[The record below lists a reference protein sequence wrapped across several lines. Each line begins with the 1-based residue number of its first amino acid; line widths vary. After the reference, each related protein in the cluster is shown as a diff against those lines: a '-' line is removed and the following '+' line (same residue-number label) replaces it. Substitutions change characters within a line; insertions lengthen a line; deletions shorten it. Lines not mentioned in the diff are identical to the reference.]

1 MKEADFRF
9 SDTQISGSH
18 GWRKW
23 LLVGVSIITSSSL
36 VFGQDQESLAEQGF
50 ASHPFSEGRNARE
63 ATRTLYPARA
73 QQLNLGSFSTQEQER
88 VRELLRATTINYTSF
103 ARDVRLRRSNWALVK
118 QEDGLD
124 VWQAQIRSPSAVRL
138 WLGFSGFPLDPGM
151 SVNVYALAGDS
162 NQEVV
167 EYTGRGLSRD
177 DDGFVAFPTSGDTVV
192 IEFWVPDS
200 YHLEPEN
207 FPFSVEK
214 VSHTFKDNNGVL
226 YGEEIRNLVPRRQ
239 AGSCERASTS
249 WFSFNNVY
257 VGSDSPA
264 YVRDVSK
271 GVVEMCRHTGWG
283 IFTCGTG
290 SFIKNKSG
298 DGAYILTVFHLFDE
312 VDVDAVDK
320 PFLFFYVSIPGNS
333 IAHGVRYVAGNEA
346 EDWAIVR
353 LEGTFTGHGDYKLLE
368 WTTRT
373 PDSFY
378 GYSVHHTGSRPQ
390 QWNEYERA
398 WSQVGLS
405 SPFCEGAV
413 CGNMALIYKDISP
426 THGASG
432 SPAFYRETG
441 LIVGVHYQHLV
452 GAIGWNSN
460 FSCSNYAYGMGAI
473 YTDKRAFNILNYGD
487 TYYNNSQFPYMDP
500 ELACTTGSQAMA
512 GSGTESDPY
521 QVENLCHLRDMETS
535 PQSHYIQIKDIDA
548 STMTHGWKNG
558 FTPIKDF
565 SGTYDGNGYQISNL
579 KVNAADEV
587 LENIGLFGKL
597 QGGLLKRVKLV
608 DFLTEGG
615 VNVGSLVGLNNRGTI
630 EDSEVDGKVDGGRTI
645 GGLVGLN
652 QSGVIRNSTSTVRV
666 GKNSRDRWVAGGLVG
681 QNDGG
686 TIAGSHASGA
696 VTGGNQVGGLVGKN
710 MGSVTSSHANG
721 DVTGTGSIWGYAYV
735 GGLVGW
741 HLGGTISGS
750 HTENKVVG
758 AAPGIGGLVGVSESN
773 AKIVNSYTE
782 LGSNA
787 IGKNKVGGLVGEN
800 KGSISDSYTKGTVS
814 GDSQIGGLVGE
825 NKGSIS
831 DSYAQGS
838 VSGDSQIG
846 GLVGVGEG
854 NARIVTSRAFGKVRG
869 KNQVGGLV
877 GENKGSIS
885 DSYAQGTVSGINQ
898 AGGLVGRH
906 LGGTISDSYTQ
917 GAVTGDSQTGGL
929 VGVNESNARIVN
941 SHTRQEVHVR
951 GKDQVGGLV
960 GENKG
965 SISDSY
971 TQGTVTGDSQT
982 GGLVGV
988 NESNA
993 RIVNSHTRQEVRVSG
1008 KDQVGGLVGENKG
1021 SISNSYARG
1030 PVTGDSQT
1038 GGLVGL
1044 HLGGTI
1050 SDSYALNQVVGT
1062 APGVGGLVGVSE
1074 SNAKIVS
1081 SHVSRGSRVSGKNQV
1096 GGLVGD
1102 NKGSIGNCYAQGTV
1116 TGGSQTGGLVG
1127 ENSGTVRSAYS
1138 TGAVEGTDLPGRL
1151 VGVNS
1156 GTIARSYASKLG
1168 DVDSLV
1174 GGNDGT
1180 VQGSA
1185 LRTVEQMKCPMDPVN
1200 LCRAARVYLGWDPRI
1215 WHFGHSRMLPVL
1227 RVLTNVPAAPLAVR
1241 ANWNSRGG
1249 LTLQW
1254 EHRGAAVS
1262 SFEVEVGGI
1271 IRDTEG
1277 TRFALDDTLMAKLRE
1292 RYANG
1297 SEIHYSIR
1305 GVKGGIAGDATSG
1318 SFHLM
1323 KIPGAVVTQ
1332 VASGLSTIRVTIVGA
1347 TDDGYGRTPG
1357 SNAYGK
1363 PAGGV
1368 ALDLVYHVQLFS
1380 KGLLKEDRHKTQQEW
1395 SSSAVVEFSG
1405 LEGGSRYEVRVFARN
1420 KVGASPTEAA
1430 PVFTYVGA
1438 CPWEAVITAAGSG
1451 SEDDPWQ
1458 VGTLCQLQEIRYDTA
1473 AHYRLANDID
1483 AKQSHEWRDGKGFAP
1498 IEPFSGSLDGSG
1510 HSILSLLINPG
1521 QTDYVGLFGRL
1532 NGGALQSLVLVNVTV
1547 QGRDAT
1553 GALAGSVAANGSIK
1567 GSTVTGLID
1576 GRDRVGGVA
1585 GENHGLIKLS
1595 TVSGLIGGRANV
1607 GGVAGENHGL
1617 IELST
1622 VSGLI
1627 DGRANVGGVAGENHG
1642 LIKLSH
1648 SESTVVGTIDSQGH
1662 GNTIGGLVGRNFLG
1676 ARIRSSHARGSVSGA
1691 DNVGGLVGDSDA
1703 SIYHSHAQSTV
1714 SGHQYVGGL
1723 VGNNYGF
1730 ISGSYSA
1737 GAVSGT
1743 ENVGGLVGQHNSNS
1757 IVDSHSDSTVIGAG
1771 NRVGGLAGMSSG
1783 SILRSHATGAVSG
1796 NERVGG
1802 LVGHN
1807 ESWLRESYATGSVS
1821 GKAQIGGL
1829 AGNSESST
1837 SYNVRIE
1844 DSYATGLVS
1853 GNNQE
1858 GTLVGH
1864 SEGTDMVANY
1874 ALEPGADSSTLEL
1887 VGSRG
1892 DDTTEN
1898 NFSRTLA
1905 QLQCPLLPGDTCQGA
1920 VSYSGWDTQVW
1931 YFGDGQTLPVHRALR
1946 PLPPSSPSRL
1956 QVKWNLEGELELN
1969 WTAAR
1974 TGSLNAGYWVEVA
1987 GHSMETGSASFTLGR
2002 HLLQSLRS
2010 EYRGSTLQVS
2020 VRGYNRHGMSEA
2032 TTVAI
2037 ELLRT
2042 PGKLAVVRASAQAF
2056 SLRVSLMAPADDGY
2070 GQSPEDP
2077 AYGYAGVG
2085 VPAGLG
2091 YRVRLYTGEELMQ
2104 EQELAHTDGETSVAV
2119 EFSGLASDSRYEV
2132 VATPYNR
2139 AGEGPSFFL
2148 SAFTRPWQCDGEAVA
2163 LAGGSGSEGDPWQIA
2178 TLCQL
2183 QDIRSAPAAHYR
2195 LAGDIEA
2202 GPSRNWRAGEGFA
2215 PIADFSGSLDGAG
2228 YQIFHLWVR
2237 SDALE
2242 DVGMFAQLRG
2252 GLLQQVVLV
2261 NAQLWGSVNV
2271 GALAGRNE
2279 GGRIMNSGVTASL
2292 FGGQVAGG
2300 LVGIN
2305 AGTISGSAAQL
2316 TTEPGAQV
2324 AGGLVGKNLVT
2335 GSIDTSYAGGSVS
2348 GAVRAGGLVADNR
2361 GSVTDSY
2368 TTAFVTGK
2376 GLVAGLVANNQGTVS
2391 RSYAAGSV
2399 SGAGRSGSF
2408 AGSSPGGI
2416 TDSYAAALPRANGG
2430 NGGSVPFVADGTGQG
2445 SDFLR
2450 TLQQLRC
2457 PTTPGL
2463 ACAGRSTYSGWS
2475 AEIWSF
2481 GDYRTLPVL
2490 RGFETPGKPLRLLA
2504 QWKSPSSL
2512 LLRWEPPL
2520 HTRELIAYRIEAPSI
2535 AAEETASLYYV
2546 GGSDW
2551 LQKLRA
2557 RHEGGN
2563 TLFLTVRGY
2572 NLYGVGEAARVSV
2585 RLLDVPGSLTGVRVV
2600 PGVSTL
2606 RLSFTAPANDGYGR
2620 RPVDADYAASAEAMA
2635 LHLAY
2640 RIRLYAT
2647 GELVEERDI
2656 PLGNPLSP
2664 VTMEFTELKSV
2675 FAYRLE
2681 AFAHNTVGTGSPSTI
2696 RVVTSFPGCARKGL
2710 KSASGDGS
2718 GDNPWQIATLCQ
2730 LQDVRS
2736 DLYAH
2741 YVQVAD
2747 IDASPSRGW
2756 SGGAGFHPIEPFSG
2770 TFDGAGREIS
2780 DLYINRPET
2789 NTIGLFSR
2797 LAEDGIAKGVVLVD
2811 AWVRGKNS
2819 VGALV
2824 GFNDGTVMNSVVRSA
2839 QVSGNRAGVNIGG
2852 LAGGNGGL
2860 LVDSGASAEVDGGR
2874 YVGGLVGYVKAKGRV
2889 VGSTVRASQVRAI
2902 ESAGGLAGLALGAA
2916 ILYSSADA
2924 AVRVLGEGR
2933 GNAGGL
2939 VGYSL
2944 GSTIL
2949 HCYATGSAIAVDGSR
2964 VGGLVGYSGSTIAYS
2979 YADVSVSGADRV
2991 GGLAGINAGSV
3002 HASYALGEV
3011 RGRSITGGLVGSNI
3025 RRIQD
3030 SYAVNRVVGES
3041 GSTGS
3046 LAGYSAPDAMIDR
3059 SYAPVSAQASLVGNG
3074 LTGSS
3079 SPRTLTQLRCPTA
3092 VGQRC
3097 ADATTYAGWEPGAW
3111 HFGNTRTLPLLRAL
3125 ADIPATPVDLAVSW
3139 ESPDHLR
3146 FTWAAGSSAVD
3157 SYELELA
3164 GTIREVTAPTF
3175 DFDGDFLAGF
3185 RKNKQEA
3192 CPHPYRLRAV
3202 HGDVAGYTAAGH
3214 FYLPGL
3220 PGATT
3225 ITELVPGQT
3234 TARLVLTTMG
3244 YGDCASLADNAL
3256 ATSPDRAML
3265 SGFGYVVIVSAAG
3278 RSTETFFSAGAFDA
3292 EIEITDLLPKRS
3304 YSLQVYARNR
3314 AGAGVPAQASENRD
3328 AFSTIAVPG
3337 RPSGLRA
3344 RWESTNRVNLSWEAA
3359 SSNGATIDSY
3369 QLFVDGKSYPVAGT
3383 ATSYVL
3389 SGHAL
3394 VQLRKKHAGGEQI
3407 RYLLRAINRAGTGA
3421 TSTAT
3426 FTLLNV
3432 LEGTLAMQLMH
3443 KANGRVQ
3450 VHLQYSGNDGYGRTA
3465 DHADFGA
3472 PVDGILLGLGY
3483 RVQLL
3488 SYGELIEE
3496 QSVAMPTP
3504 GGAVRTEFTGL
3515 QGGVAYEVRVFPR
3528 DGVAEL
3534 PGVSQFINW
3543 DPEIPTTPRPGPH
3556 HVKKLRLRAFLGG
3569 MVR

>member
-1 MKEADFRF
+1 MKKAGFRLP
-9 SDTQISGSH
+9 DTQISGGH
-18 GWRKW
+18 GWLKW

-36 VFGQDQESLAEQGF
+36 VFGQDQESLADQGY
-50 ASHPFSEGRNARE
+50 ASYPFSEVRNARE
-63 ATRTLYPARA
+63 ATRTLYPDRA
-73 QQLNLGSFSTQEQER
+73 QQLDLGSFSTREQEQI
-88 VRELLRATTINYTSF
+88 RELLRATTVNYTSI

-124 VWQAQIRSPSAVRL
+124 VWQAQIRSPSALRL
-138 WLGFSGFPLDPGM
+138 WLHFSGFPLDPGM

-177 DDGFVAFPTSGDTVV
+177 DDGFVAFPVSGDTVV

-200 YHLEPEN
+200 YHLEPGD

-226 YGEEIRNLVPRRQ
+226 YGEGIRNLAPRRQ
-239 AGSCERASTS
+239 AGSCERADLLTDV
-249 WFSFNNVY
+249 FSNNNVY
-257 VGSDSPA
+257 VNSDSPA
-264 YVRDVSK
+264 YVRDASK
-271 GVVEMCRHTGWG
+271 GVVSVCLYRYLGAFG
-283 IFTCGTG
+283 ICGTG
-290 SFIKNKSG
+290 TFIKNKSG
-298 DGAYILTVFHLFDE
+298 DDAPYILTVFHIFGDLGANLGFE
-312 VDVDAVDK
+312 HDAEHK
-320 PFLFFYVSIPGNS
+320 PFLRVFVRIPGNS
-333 IAHGVRYVAGNEA
+333 VAFGATYVAGGAIQPGDEGG
-346 EDWAIVR
+346 DWAIMR
-353 LEGTFTGHGDYKLLE
+353 LDGTFLGHGNYKLLGWE
-368 WTTRT
+368 TRT
-373 PDSFY
+373 NDTFS
-378 GYSVHHTGSRPQ
+378 GYSVHHSGNKPQ
-390 QWNEYERA
+390 QWGEY
-398 WSQVGLS
+398 VS
-405 SPFCEGAV
+405 SDPFEWMYTLYGGKTARPPFCEGV
-413 CGNMALIYKDISP
+413 ICGYMSLTYTGISL
-426 THGASG
+426 THGSSG
-432 SPAFYRETG
+432 AAAFYKKTG
-441 LIVGVHYQHLV
+441 LIAGVQTSV
-452 GAIGWNSN
+452 PAAEGSE
-460 FSCSNYAYGMGAI
+460 CTVYAYGMGAI
-473 YTDKRAFNILNYGD
+473 YENERAFNTLNYGD

-500 ELACTTGSQAMA
+500 ELACSASLQTMA
-512 GSGTESDPY
+512 GSGTENDPY
-521 QVENLCHLRDMETS
+521 QVENLCHLRGVEAS
-535 PQSHYIQIKDIDA
+535 SRSHYVQIKDIDA
-548 STMTHGWKNG
+548 TTMTHGWKNG

-579 KVNAADEV
+579 KVNTADEAF
-587 LENIGLFGKL
+587 ENIGLFGTL

-608 DFLTEGG
+608 NFLTKGG
-615 VNVGSLVGLNNRGTI
+615 ANVGSLVGLNDQGTI
-630 EDSEVDGKVDGGRTI
+630 EDSEVDGKVDGGKTI

-652 QSGVIRNSTSTVRV
+652 RGGVIRNSIATVRV
-666 GKNSRDRWVAGGLVG
+666 GENSRNTWVSGGLVG

-686 TIAGSHASGA
+686 TIVGSHASGG

-710 MGSVTSSHANG
+710 MGSVTSSHATGN
-721 DVTGTGSIWGYAYV
+721 VTGTHTVGRGYV

-750 HTENKVVG
+750 HTNNKVVG
-758 AAPGIGGLVGVSESN
+758 AAPGVGGLVGVNEASIVGSYSEGL
-773 AKIVNSYTE
+773 VR
-782 LGSNA
+782 
-787 IGKNKVGGLVGEN
+787 GKNKVGGLVGEN
-800 KGSISDSYTKGTVS
+800 WGSISNSVGSALSTVFGDSQVGGLVGVNQKNARIMDSFAYRKVRGKNQVGGLVGSNAGSISDSFILGTVT
-814 GDSQIGGLVGE
+814 GDS
-825 NKGSIS
+825 
-831 DSYAQGS
+831 
-838 VSGDSQIG
+838 
-846 GLVGVGEG
+846 
-854 NARIVTSRAFGKVRG
+854 
-869 KNQVGGLV
+869 QVGGLV

-885 DSYAQGTVSGINQ
+885 GSYAQGTVTGDSQ
-898 AGGLVGRH
+898 VGGLVGVSEGYYASIVNSHTNVHARVRGKDKV
-906 LGGTISDSYTQ
+906 GGLVGKNKGSISNSYAQCT
-917 GAVTGDSQTGGL
+917 VTGGSQTGGL
-929 VGVNESNARIVN
+929 VGVNESRISIVN
-941 SHTRQEVHVR
+941 S
-951 GKDQVGGLV
+951 
-960 GENKG
+960 
-965 SISDSY
+965 Y
-971 TQGTVTGDSQT
+971 AQGTVTGGSQT
-982 GGLVGV
+982 GGLAGV
-988 NESNA
+988 NKGTISNSYA
-993 RIVNSHTRQEVRVSG
+993 QGTVTGGSQT
-1008 KDQVGGLVGENKG
+1008 GGLAGVNKG
-1021 SISNSYARG
+1021 TISNSYARG
-1030 PVTGDSQT
+1030 V
-1038 GGLVGL
+1038 
-1044 HLGGTI
+1044 
-1050 SDSYALNQVVGT
+1050 
-1062 APGVGGLVGVSE
+1062 
-1074 SNAKIVS
+1074 
-1081 SHVSRGSRVSGKNQV
+1081 
-1096 GGLVGD
+1096 
-1102 NKGSIGNCYAQGTV
+1102 V

-1138 TGAVEGTDLPGRL
+1138 TSAVGGTDLPGRL
-1151 VGVNS
+1151 VGVNG
-1156 GTIARSYASKLG
+1156 GTIDRSYASKLG
-1168 DVDSLV
+1168 DGDSLV

-1185 LRTVEQMKCPMDPVN
+1185 LRTLEQMKCSILPVN
-1200 LCRAARVYLGWDPRI
+1200 LCRAAGVYLDWDTRI
-1215 WHFGHSRMLPVL
+1215 WHFGHSRVLPVL
-1227 RVLTNVPAAPLAVR
+1227 RALTGVPSAPLAVQ
-1241 ANWNSRGG
+1241 ASRDSTGR

-1254 EHRGAAVS
+1254 GWHQGVAVS

-1271 IRDTEG
+1271 IRDTKEP
-1277 TRFALDDTLMAKLRE
+1277 RFALDDTLMAELRE
-1292 RYANG
+1292 RHASG

-1305 GVKGGIAGDATSG
+1305 GVKGGVAGDAASG
-1318 SFHLM
+1318 SFYLM
-1323 KIPGAVVTQ
+1323 KVPGEVGTQ
-1332 VASGLSTIRVTIVGA
+1332 TASGLSTVRVTITEA
-1347 TDDGYGRTPG
+1347 DDDGYGRAPG
-1357 SNAYGK
+1357 SSAYGK
-1363 PAGGV
+1363 PAGRI
-1368 ALDLVYHVQLFS
+1368 ALDLAYHVQLFS
-1380 KGLLKEDRHKTQQEW
+1380 KSLLKEERRMTQQEW
-1395 SSSAVVEFSG
+1395 SSTTVVEFSG

-1420 KVGASPTEAA
+1420 KAGAGPTTVIA
-1430 PVFTYVGA
+1430 PIFTYVGV
-1438 CPWEAVITAAGSG
+1438 CPQAAVITAAGSG

-1458 VGTLCQLQEIRYDTA
+1458 VGSLCQLHEIRYDTA
-1473 AHYRLANDID
+1473 ADYRLANDID
-1483 AKQSHEWRDGKGFAP
+1483 AKQSHEWRDGKGFSP
-1498 IEPFSGSLDGSG
+1498 IESFSGSLDGSG

-1521 QTDYVGLFGRL
+1521 QADHVGLFGRL
-1532 NGGALQSLVLVNVTV
+1532 SGGALQRLALVNVTV
-1547 QGRDAT
+1547 QGRDEV
-1553 GALAGSVAANGSIK
+1553 GALAGRVAANGSIK
-1567 GSTVTGLID
+1567 GSTVTGLI
-1576 GRDRVGGVA
+1576 
-1585 GENHGLIKLS
+1585 
-1595 TVSGLIGGRANV
+1595 GGRRRV

-1617 IELST
+1617 IELS
-1622 VSGLI
+1622 
-1627 DGRANVGGVAGENHG
+1627 
-1642 LIKLSH
+1642 H
-1648 SESTVVGTIDSQGH
+1648 SESTVVGTTAVRWH
-1662 GNTIGGLVGRNFLG
+1662 GNTIGGLVGWNARG
-1676 ARIRSSHARGSVSGA
+1676 ARIRSSHAKGSVSGT
-1691 DNVGGLVGDSDA
+1691 DLVGGLVGLNEA

-1714 SGHQYVGGL
+1714 SGRYSVGGL
-1723 VGNNYGF
+1723 ASSSYGP

-1743 ENVGGLVGQHNSNS
+1743 GIVGGLVGVHHNANS
-1757 IVDSHSDSTVIGAG
+1757 IVDSHSDSSVIGEG
-1771 NRVGGLAGMSSG
+1771 SYVGGLAGISSG
-1783 SILRSHATGAVSG
+1783 PILRSHATGAVSG
-1796 NERVGG
+1796 NGWVGG
-1802 LVGHN
+1802 LVG
-1807 ESWLRESYATGSVS
+1807 ESRSGSIEDSYATGSVS
-1821 GKAQIGGL
+1821 GNEQVGGL
-1829 AGNSESST
+1829 VGDSERYYGRNS
-1837 SYNVRIE
+1837 RID
-1844 DSYATGLVS
+1844 DSYAAGLVS
-1853 GNNQE
+1853 GNNQA

-1864 SEGTDMVANY
+1864 SNGTDMAANY
-1874 ALEPGADSSTLEL
+1874 ALEQGVGSSALEL
-1887 VGSRG
+1887 VGSG
-1892 DDTTEN
+1892 EEDATEN

-1920 VSYSGWDTQVW
+1920 VSYSGWSTQVW

-1946 PLPPSSPSRL
+1946 AVPPAPPSRL
-1956 QVKWNLEGELELN
+1956 QVKWNLEGDLELS
-1969 WTAAR
+1969 WTAAK

-1987 GHSMETGSASFTLGR
+1987 GYSLETGSESFTFSRRLV
-2002 HLLQSLRS
+2002 QSLRS
-2010 EYRGSTLQVS
+2010 EYRGSTLQAS

-2037 ELLRT
+2037 RLLRA
-2042 PGKLAVVRASAQAF
+2042 PGKLTVVRASAQAF
-2056 SLRVSLMAPADDGY
+2056 SLQVLLMAPADDGY
-2070 GQSPEDP
+2070 GQSPGDP
-2077 AYGYAGVG
+2077 AYGYTGVG
-2085 VPAGLG
+2085 ISAGLG
-2091 YRVRLYTGEELMQ
+2091 YRVQLYAGGELVQERELVH
-2104 EQELAHTDGETSVAV
+2104 AAGETSAAV

-2132 VATPYNR
+2132 EATPYNR
-2139 AGEGPSFFL
+2139 TGEGSSFFL

-2163 LAGGSGSEGDPWQIA
+2163 SAGGLGSSGSEDDPWQIA

-2202 GPSRNWRAGEGFA
+2202 GPSRDWRAGEGFA
-2215 PIADFSGSLDGAG
+2215 SIADFSGSLDGAG
-2228 YQIFHLWVR
+2228 FRIFHLKVR
-2237 SDALE
+2237 SEALE
-2242 DVGMFAQLRG
+2242 DVGMFAQLQG

-2271 GALAGRNE
+2271 GALVGRNE
-2279 GGRIMNSGVTASL
+2279 GGRIVNSGATGSL

-2316 TTEPGAQV
+2316 TTESGGQV
-2324 AGGLVGKNLVT
+2324 AGGLVGRNLAG

-2348 GAVRAGGLVADNR
+2348 GAVQSGGLVADNQ

-2368 TTAFVTGK
+2368 TTAFVTGE

-2399 SGAGRSGSF
+2399 SGAGQPGSF

-2416 TDSYAAALPRANGG
+2416 VNSYAAELPRG
-2430 NGGSVPFVADGTGQG
+2430 NGGGMPFVADDVGQG
-2445 SDFLR
+2445 SVSLR
-2450 TLQQLRC
+2450 TLQQLSC
-2457 PTTPGL
+2457 PTAPGL
-2463 ACAGRSTYSGWS
+2463 ACAGRSTYFGWS

-2490 RGFETPGKPLRLLA
+2490 RGFETSGKPLRLQA

-2520 HTRELIAYRIEAPSI
+2520 HARELIAYRIEALSI

-2551 LQKLRA
+2551 LQKLRS

-2572 NLYGVGEAARVSV
+2572 NLYGIGEAARVSV

-2640 RIRLYAT
+2640 RIRLYAS

-2656 PLGNPLSP
+2656 PPGNPLNP
-2664 VTMEFTELKSV
+2664 VTMEFAELKSA
-2675 FAYRLE
+2675 FEYRLE
-2681 AFAHNTVGTGSPSTI
+2681 AFAHNSVGTGSPSTF
-2696 RVVTSFPGCARKGL
+2696 RTVTRFPECAGKGL

-2718 GDNPWQIATLCQ
+2718 STNPWQIATLCQ

-2770 TFDGAGREIS
+2770 TFDGAGRQIS
-2780 DLYINRPET
+2780 ALYINRPET

-2797 LAEDGIAKGVVLVD
+2797 LAEGGVVKGMVLVD
-2811 AWVRGKNS
+2811 AWVKGKNS

-2824 GFNDGTVMNSVVRSA
+2824 GFNDGTVMNSVVKSA
-2839 QVSGNRAGVNIGG
+2839 QVSGNRAGANAGG

-2860 LVDSGASAEVDGGR
+2860 LIDSGASAEVDGGR

-2924 AVRVLGEGR
+2924 AVRVSGEGR
-2933 GNAGGL
+2933 DNAGGL

-2964 VGGLVGYSGSTIAYS
+2964 AGGLVGYSGSTIAYS
-2979 YADVSVSGADRV
+2979 YADVSVSGDSRV
-2991 GGLAGINAGSV
+2991 GGLAGINSGSV

-3011 RGRSITGGLVGSNI
+3011 RGRSISGGLVGSNI

-3046 LAGYSAPDAMIDR
+3046 LAGYSAPDAVIDR

-3074 LTGSS
+3074 STDGS

-3092 VGQRC
+3092 AGQRC
-3097 ADATTYAGWEPGAW
+3097 AGATTYAGWEPGAW

-3125 ADIPATPVDLAVSW
+3125 ADIPAAPVDLAVSW

-3185 RKNKQEA
+3185 RKNSQGA

-3202 HGDVAGYTAAGH
+3202 HGGVAGYQAAAY

-3234 TARLVLTTMG
+3234 TARLVLAIMG
-3244 YGDCASLADNAL
+3244 HDDCAHLAGDAL
-3256 ATSPDRAML
+3256 ATSFDRVAG
-3265 SGFGYVVIVSAAG
+3265 SGFGYVVVVSAAG
-3278 RSTETFFSAGAFDA
+3278 RSTETFSPTGAFDT

-3314 AGAGVPAQASENRD
+3314 AGVGEPAQASENRS

-3337 RPSGLRA
+3337 RPSGLQA
-3344 RWESTNRVNLSWEAA
+3344 RWESADRVNLSWGAA

-3369 QLFVDGKSYPVAGT
+3369 QLFVDGKSHPGTGT

-3394 VQLRKKHAGGEQI
+3394 AQLRKKHTGGEQI
-3407 RYLLRAINRAGTGA
+3407 RYSLRAVNRAGEGVM
-3421 TSTAT
+3421 STAT
-3426 FTLLNV
+3426 FTLFDV

-3450 VHLQYSGNDGYGRTA
+3450 VHLQYSGNDGYGRTV

-3515 QGGVAYEVRVFPR
+3515 QGGVAYEVRAFPR
-3528 DGVAEL
+3528 DSVAEL

>member
-1 MKEADFRF
+1 MKKADFRF
-9 SDTQISGSH
+9 PDAQVSGSH
-18 GWRKW
+18 GWLKW
-23 LLVGVSIITSSSL
+23 LLVGVSIIMPSSL
-36 VFGQDQESLAEQGF
+36 VFGQVQESLAEQGF
-50 ASHPFSEGRNARE
+50 TSYPFSEGRNARE

-73 QQLNLGSFSTQEQER
+73 QQLDLGSFSTQEQEQI
-88 VRELLRATTINYTSF
+88 RELLRKTTINYTSF
-103 ARDVRLRRSNWALVK
+103 ARNVHLRRSNWALVK

-124 VWQAQIRSPSAVRL
+124 VWQAQIRSPSALQL
-138 WLGFSGFPLDPGM
+138 WLHFSGFPLDPGM
-151 SVNVYALAGDS
+151 SVNVYALTGDS

-177 DDGFVAFPTSGDTVV
+177 DDGFVAFPVSGDTVV

-226 YGEEIRNLVPRRQ
+226 HGEGVRNLAPRRQ
-239 AGSCERASTS
+239 AGNCKRAGTRTYPGE
-249 WFSFNNVY
+249 NNY
-257 VGSDSPA
+257 VDSESPA
-264 YVRDVSK
+264 YVHDVTN
-271 GVVEMCRHTGWG
+271 GVVSFCRNGL
-283 IFTCGTG
+283 CGTG
-290 SFIKNKSG
+290 TFIKSKSG
-298 DGAYILTVFHLFDE
+298 GGAYILTAFHPFPE
-312 VDVDAVDK
+312 VDADTVDK
-320 PFLFFYVSIPGNS
+320 PFLAFYISIPGDS
-333 IAHGVRYVAGNEA
+333 HAHGVRYVAGKAIVPRSDEGG
-346 EDWAIVR
+346 DWAIVR
-353 LEGTFTGHGDYKLLE
+353 LDGAFSGHGNYKSLEWMTRTTGTF
-368 WTTRT
+368 
-373 PDSFY
+373 S
-378 GYSVHHTGSRPQ
+378 GYSIHYSGLRPQ
-390 QWNEYERA
+390 QLAEFESAVRPLGSAVYRFT
-398 WSQVGLS
+398 GGKKGTP
-405 SPFCEGAV
+405 PFCEGAI
-413 CGNMALIYKDISP
+413 CQFLELTYKGISP
-426 THGASG
+426 TFGASG
-432 SPAFYRETG
+432 STAFYKKTG
-441 LIVGVHYQHLV
+441 M
-452 GAIGWNSN
+452 AIGVYTVAPDNPGWECTT
-460 FSCSNYAYGMGAI
+460 FYYGMGGI
-473 YTDKRAFNILNYGD
+473 YADERAFNILNYGD

-500 ELACTTGSQAMA
+500 GLACAASSQAMA

-548 STMTHGWKNG
+548 TTMTHGWKNG

-587 LENIGLFGKL
+587 LENIGLFGEL

-608 DFLTEGG
+608 DFLTENG

-630 EDSEVDGKVDGGRTI
+630 EDSEVDGKVDGYRTI

-652 QSGVIRNSTSTVRV
+652 QDGVIRNSTSTVRV
-666 GKNSRDRWVAGGLVG
+666 GENSRDRWVVGGLVG

-696 VTGGNQVGGLVGKN
+696 VTGSNQVGGLVGKN
-710 MGSVTSSHANG
+710 RGSVTSSHANG

-758 AAPGIGGLVGVSESN
+758 AALGIGGLVGVSESN
-773 AKIVNSYTE
+773 ARIVNSHVSR
-782 LGSNA
+782 GSR
-787 IGKNKVGGLVGEN
+787 
-800 KGSISDSYTKGTVS
+800 VS
-814 GDSQIGGLVGE
+814 
-825 NKGSIS
+825 
-831 DSYAQGS
+831 
-838 VSGDSQIG
+838 
-846 GLVGVGEG
+846 
-854 NARIVTSRAFGKVRG
+854 G

-885 DSYAQGTVSGINQ
+885 DSYAQAPVTGNSQTGGLVGENKGSISNSYTQGTVTGDSQVGGLVGENKGSISDSYTQGAVTGINQ
-898 AGGLVGRH
+898 TGGLVGRH
-906 LGGTISDSYTQ
+906 LGGTISGSYAQ
-917 GAVTGDSQTGGL
+917 GTVSGTNQTGGL

-941 SHTRQEVHVR
+941 SHTHQEVHVR
-951 GKDQVGGLV
+951 GFDQVGGLV

-971 TQGTVTGDSQT
+971 TLGTVTGNSQT
-982 GGLVGV
+982 GGLVGQNDGGTIEGSRALGAV
-988 NESNA
+988 TGTKQ
-993 RIVNSHTRQEVRVSG
+993 I
-1008 KDQVGGLVGENKG
+1008 GGLVGENKG
-1021 SISNSYARG
+1021 SISNSYAKG
-1030 PVTGDSQT
+1030 TVTGNSQT

-1102 NKGSIGNCYAQGTV
+1102 NKGSISNSFARGAV
-1116 TGGSQTGGLVG
+1116 TGDSQTGGLVG
-1127 ENSGTVRSAYS
+1127 ENSGTVRSTYS
-1138 TGAVEGTDLPGRL
+1138 TGAVGGTDLPGRL

-1168 DVDSLV
+1168 DGDRLV

-1185 LRTVEQMKCPMDPVN
+1185 LRTVEQMKCSMDPVN
-1200 LCRAARVYLGWDPRI
+1200 LCRAARVYLDWDPRI

-1254 EHRGAAVS
+1254 EHQGVAVS
-1262 SFEVEVGGI
+1262 SFELEVDGI
-1271 IRDTEG
+1271 IRDTEEP
-1277 TRFALDDTLMAKLRE
+1277 RFALGDSLMAELRE
-1292 RYANG
+1292 RYASG

-1305 GVKGGIAGDATSG
+1305 GVKEGVAGDAASG

-1332 VASGLSTIRVTIVGA
+1332 TASGLSTIRVTIVGA
-1347 TDDGYGRTPG
+1347 ADDGYGRTPG
-1357 SNAYGK
+1357 NSTYGE
-1363 PAGGV
+1363 PTGGV
-1368 ALDLVYHVQLFS
+1368 ALDLAYHVQLFS
-1380 KGLLKEDRHKTQQEW
+1380 KGRLKEERRVPQQEW
-1395 SSSAVVEFSG
+1395 ASSTVVEFSG

-1420 KVGASPTEAA
+1420 KVGADPTEAV
-1430 PVFTYVGA
+1430 PVFTYIGA
-1438 CPWEAVITAAGSG
+1438 CPWAAVITAAGSG

-1458 VGTLCQLQEIRYDTA
+1458 IGTLCQLQEIRYDTA

-1483 AKQSHEWRDGKGFAP
+1483 AKQSHEWRDGKGFPP
-1498 IEPFSGSLDGSG
+1498 IESFSGSLDGSG
-1510 HSILSLLINPG
+1510 HSVLSLLINPG

-1532 NGGALQSLVLVNVTV
+1532 NGGALQRLALVNVTV
-1547 QGRDAT
+1547 RGRDAT
-1553 GALAGSVAANGSIK
+1553 GALAGSVEENGSIN
-1567 GSTVTGLID
+1567 GSTVTGLI
-1576 GRDRVGGVA
+1576 
-1585 GENHGLIKLS
+1585 
-1595 TVSGLIGGRANV
+1595 GGRFY
-1607 GGVAGENHGL
+1607 
-1617 IELST
+1617 
-1622 VSGLI
+1622 
-1627 DGRANVGGVAGENHG
+1627 VGGVAGENHG

-1648 SESTVVGTIDSQGH
+1648 SESTVIGTTDSQGRSKS
-1662 GNTIGGLVGRNFLG
+1662 IGGLVGKNFPG
-1676 ARIRSSHARGSVSGA
+1676 ARIRSSYARGSVSGA
-1691 DNVGGLVGDSDA
+1691 GSVGGLVGHNQA

-1737 GAVSGT
+1737 GAVSGV
-1743 ENVGGLVGQHNSNS
+1743 EDVGGLTGWHSSNS
-1757 IVDSHSDSTVIGAG
+1757 IVDSHSDSAVISAG
-1771 NRVGGLAGMSSG
+1771 NRVGGLVGLSSG

-1796 NERVGG
+1796 NDQVGG
-1802 LVGHN
+1802 LAG
-1807 ESWLRESYATGSVS
+1807 ESRSGSIDDSYATGSVS

-1829 AGNSESST
+1829 AGNSERST
-1837 SYNVRIE
+1837 DNNIRI
-1844 DSYATGLVS
+1844 DGSYATGLVN
-1853 GNNQE
+1853 GNNQA
-1858 GTLVGH
+1858 GMLVGH
-1864 SEGTDMVANY
+1864 SEGTDMAANY
-1874 ALEPGADSSTLEL
+1874 ALEPGAGSSAREL
-1887 VGSRG
+1887 VGSG
-1892 DDTTEN
+1892 GEDATKN

-1905 QLQCPLLPGDTCQGA
+1905 QLKCPLLPGGTCQGA
-1920 VSYSGWDTQVW
+1920 VSYSGWSTQVW
-1931 YFGDGQTLPVHRALR
+1931 YFGDEQTLPVHRALR
-1946 PLPPSSPSRL
+1946 AVPPAPPSRL
-1956 QVKWNLEGELELN
+1956 QAKWNLEGELELN

-1987 GHSMETGSASFTLGR
+1987 GHSLETESASFTFGR
-2002 HLLQSLRS
+2002 RLLQSLRS
-2010 EYRGSTLQVS
+2010 ESRSSTLQVS
-2020 VRGYNRHGMSEA
+2020 VRGYNRHGMSKA
-2032 TTVAI
+2032 TTVTFK
-2037 ELLRT
+2037 LLSA
-2042 PGKLAVVRASAQAF
+2042 PGKLAVVWASAQAF

-2077 AYGYAGVG
+2077 AYGYTSVG
-2085 VPAGLG
+2085 VSSGLG
-2091 YRVRLYTGEELMQ
+2091 YRVRLYAGGELMQ
-2104 EQELAHTDGETSVAV
+2104 EQELAHTVGETSAAV
-2119 EFSGLASDSRYEV
+2119 EFSGLASDNFYEV
-2132 VATPYNR
+2132 VAMPYNR

-2148 SAFTRPWQCDGEAVA
+2148 SAFTRPWQCDGEALA
-2163 LAGGSGSEGDPWQIA
+2163 SAGGSGGSGRSGSEDDPWQIA

-2183 QDIRSAPAAHYR
+2183 QDIRSVPAAHYR

-2228 YQIFHLWVR
+2228 FQIFHLMVR

-2252 GLLQQVVLV
+2252 GLLEQVVLL
-2261 NAQLWGSVNV
+2261 NAQLWGSANV
-2271 GALAGRNE
+2271 GALVGRND
-2279 GGRIMNSGVTASL
+2279 GGRIVDSGVTGSL

-2305 AGTISGSAAQL
+2305 AGTINGSAAQL
-2316 TTEPGAQV
+2316 TSEPGGRV
-2324 AGGLVGKNLVT
+2324 AGGLVGRNLAV

-2348 GAVRAGGLVADNR
+2348 GAVRAGGLVADNQ

-2368 TTAFVTGK
+2368 TTAFVTGE
-2376 GLVAGLVANNQGTVS
+2376 GLVAGLVANNHGTVS

-2399 SGAGRSGSF
+2399 SGAGQHGSF

-2416 TDSYAAALPRANGG
+2416 ADSYAAELPRV
-2430 NGGSVPFVADGTGQG
+2430 NGGSVPFVADDTGRG

-2457 PTTPGL
+2457 PTAPGL
-2463 ACAGRSTYSGWS
+2463 ACEGRSTYSGWS
-2475 AEIWSF
+2475 AETWSF

-2504 QWKSPSSL
+2504 QWKSPSTL
-2512 LLRWEPPL
+2512 LLRWERPL
-2520 HTRELIAYRIEAPSI
+2520 GGPERIGYRVESGVLF
-2535 AAEETASLYYV
+2535 EETLSDYFIAGV
-2546 GGSDW
+2546 DW

-2557 RHEGGN
+2557 RHEGGS
-2563 TLFLTVRGY
+2563 TLFLTVRSY
-2572 NLYGVGEAARVSV
+2572 NLYGAGEAARVSV
-2585 RLLDVPGSLTGVRVV
+2585 RLLDVPGSLTDVRVI
-2600 PGVSTL
+2600 PGITTL

-2620 RPVDADYAASAEAMA
+2620 KPVDADYATSAEAMA
-2635 LHLAY
+2635 LRLAY
-2640 RIRLYAT
+2640 RIRLYAS

-2656 PLGNPLSP
+2656 PPGNPLSP

-2696 RVVTSFPGCARKGL
+2696 RAVTSFPGCARKGL

-2811 AWVRGKNS
+2811 AWVKGKNS

-2839 QVSGNRAGVNIGG
+2839 QVSGGRAGANIGG

-2860 LVDSGASAEVDGGR
+2860 LIDSGASAEVDGGR

-2889 VGSTVRASQVRAI
+2889 VGSTVRASQVRAL

-2924 AVRVLGEGR
+2924 AVRVSGEGR

-2939 VGYSL
+2939 VGYSR

-2949 HCYATGSAIAVDGSR
+2949 HCYATGSAIAMDGLR
-2964 VGGLVGYSGSTIAYS
+2964 AGGLVGYSGSTIAYS
-2979 YADVSVSGADRV
+2979 YADVSVSGDRRV
-2991 GGLAGINAGSV
+2991 GGLVGINSGSV

-3011 RGRSITGGLVGSNI
+3011 RGHSFTGGLVGSNVH
-3025 RRIQD
+3025 RIQD
-3030 SYAVNRVVGES
+3030 SYAANRVVGGS
-3041 GSTGS
+3041 GNTGS
-3046 LAGYSAPDAMIDR
+3046 LAGHSAPDAVIER
-3059 SYAPVSAQASLVGNG
+3059 SYAPVSAQAALVGNG
-3074 LTGSS
+3074 STDGAL
-3079 SPRTLTQLRCPTA
+3079 PRTLTQLRCPTA
-3092 VGQRC
+3092 AGQRC

-3111 HFGNTRTLPLLRAL
+3111 HFGSTRTLPLLRAL
-3125 ADIPATPVDLAVSW
+3125 VDIPATPVDLAVSW
-3139 ESPDHLR
+3139 KSPDHLR

-3164 GTIREVTAPTF
+3164 GTIREITAPTF
-3175 DFDGDFLAGF
+3175 DFNGDFLAGF
-3185 RKNKQEA
+3185 RKNKQAA

-3202 HGDVAGYTAAGH
+3202 HGDVVGYPAAGH
-3214 FYLPGL
+3214 FYLPIL
-3220 PGATT
+3220 PGETT
-3225 ITELVPGQT
+3225 ITVLVPGQT
-3234 TARLVLTTMG
+3234 TARLVLTTKG

-3256 ATSPDRAML
+3256 ATSPNHAML
-3265 SGFGYVVIVSAAG
+3265 SGFGYVVVVSAAG
-3278 RSTETFFSAGAFDA
+3278 LSTETFFPTGAFDT

-3304 YSLQVYARNR
+3304 YSLQVYARNQ
-3314 AGAGVPAQASENRD
+3314 AGVGEPAQAYENSGT
-3328 AFSTIAVPG
+3328 FSTIAVPG
-3337 RPSGLRA
+3337 RPSGLQA
-3344 RWESTNRVNLSWEAA
+3344 RWESANRVNLSWGAA
-3359 SSNGATIDSY
+3359 SSNRATIDSY
-3369 QLFVDGKSYPVAGT
+3369 QLSVDGKSHSVSGT

-3389 SGHAL
+3389 SDHVLA
-3394 VQLRKKHAGGEQI
+3394 QLRKKHAGGEQI
-3407 RYLLRAINRAGTGA
+3407 SYSLQAVNRAGTGA
-3421 TSTAT
+3421 MNTAV
-3426 FTLLNV
+3426 FTLLDV
-3432 LEGTLAMQLMH
+3432 LEGASTMQLTSEAYDH
-3443 KANGRVQ
+3443 VR
-3450 VHLQYSGNDGYGRTA
+3450 VHLEYSGNDGYGRA
-3465 DHADFGA
+3465 SHHADFGA
-3472 PVDGILLGLGY
+3472 PVDGMSLGLGY

-3488 SYGELIEE
+3488 SHGELMEE
-3496 QSVAMPTP
+3496 KFVAMPMP
-3504 GGAVRTEFTGL
+3504 RAAVKTKFAEL
-3515 QGGVAYEVRVFPR
+3515 QDGVAYEVRAFPR
-3528 DGVAEL
+3528 NSVAEAS
-3534 PGVSQFINW
+3534 GVRRSISLAPPFQVQEE
-3543 DPEIPTTPRPGPH
+3543 PEPA
-3556 HVKKLRLRAFLGG
+3556 LRLKVFLGG

>member
-1 MKEADFRF
+1 MKEAGFRF
-9 SDTQISGSH
+9 SGTQISGSH
-18 GWRKW
+18 GWLKW
-23 LLVGVSIITSSSL
+23 LLVGVPIVMSSSF

-73 QQLNLGSFSTQEQER
+73 QQLDLGSFSTREQEQI
-88 VRELLRATTINYTSF
+88 RELLRATTVNYTSI

-124 VWQAQIRSPSAVRL
+124 VWQAQIRSPSALRL

-200 YHLEPEN
+200 YHLEPGD

-226 YGEEIRNLVPRRQ
+226 YGEGVRNLVPRRQ

-249 WFSFNNVY
+249 LFNNNNAY
-257 VGSDSPA
+257 VSSDSPA
-264 YVRDVSK
+264 YVRDVTK
-271 GVVEMCRHTGWG
+271 GVVNMCRIGV
-283 IFTCGTG
+283 CGTG
-290 SFIKNKSG
+290 SFIKNKTG
-298 DGAYILTVFHLFDE
+298 NGAYILTALHLFDE
-312 VDVDAVDK
+312 VDADAVDK
-320 PFLFFYVSIPGNS
+320 PFLSFYISIPGDS
-333 IAHGVRYVAGNEA
+333 YAHGVKYVAGHRGG
-346 EDWAIVR
+346 DWAIVR
-353 LEGTFTGHGDYKLLE
+353 LEGSFAGSGDYKLLE
-368 WTTRT
+368 WMTHTTDT
-373 PDSFY
+373 FS
-378 GYSVHHTGSRPQ
+378 GYTVHHAGSKPQ
-390 QWNEYERA
+390 QLAEFVSVAIESGGICWLF
-398 WSQVGLS
+398 GGKKGT
-405 SPFCEGAV
+405 SPFCEGV
-413 CGNMALIYKDISP
+413 ICGCMHLTYKGISP
-426 THGASG
+426 TFGSSG
-432 SPAFYRETG
+432 SSAFYKKTG
-441 LIVGVHYQHLV
+441 LIIGVDSAMSPSDACTSTY
-452 GAIGWNSN
+452 
-460 FSCSNYAYGMGAI
+460 YGMGGI
-473 YTDKRAFNILNYGD
+473 YADERAFNILNYGD

-500 ELACTTGSQAMA
+500 ELACTAGSQAMA

-535 PQSHYIQIKDIDA
+535 PESHYIQIKDIDA
-548 STMTHGWKNG
+548 TTMTHGWKNG
-558 FTPIKDF
+558 FAPIKGF
-565 SGTYDGNGYQISNL
+565 SGTYDGNGYKISNL
-579 KVNAADEV
+579 KVNVADEA
-587 LENIGLFGKL
+587 LENIGLFGEL

-608 DFLTEGG
+608 GFLTENG

-630 EDSEVDGKVDGGRTI
+630 EDSEVDGKVDGYRTI

-652 QSGVIRNSTSTVRV
+652 QGGVIRNSTSTVRV
-666 GKNSRDRWVAGGLVG
+666 GENSSVTWVAGGLVG

-710 MGSVTSSHANG
+710 RGSVTSSHATG
-721 DVTGTGSIWGYAYV
+721 DVTGTGTSGRGYV

-758 AAPGIGGLVGVSESN
+758 AALGIGGLVGVSESN
-773 AKIVNSYTE
+773 ARIVNSYTD
-782 LGSNA
+782 LGSRA
-787 IGKNKVGGLVGEN
+787 SGKNKVGGLVGEN
-800 KGSISDSYTKGTVS
+800 R
-814 GDSQIGGLVGE
+814 
-825 NKGSIS
+825 GSIS
-831 DSYAQGS
+831 DSYAKGA
-838 VSGDSQIG
+838 VTGNSQVG
-846 GLVGVGEG
+846 GLVGVSEG
-854 NARIVTSRAFGKVRG
+854 NARIVSSHTLGQVRG

-877 GENKGSIS
+877 GENRGSIS
-885 DSYAQGTVSGINQ
+885 DSYAQGP
-898 AGGLVGRH
+898 
-906 LGGTISDSYTQ
+906 
-917 GAVTGDSQTGGL
+917 VTGDSQVGGL
-929 VGVNESNARIVN
+929 VGVSWGYARIVN

-971 TQGTVTGDSQT
+971 AQGAVTGDGQVGGLVGLHLGGTISDSYALNQVVGT
-982 GGLVGV
+982 APGVGGLVGV
-988 NESNA
+988 NEGNA

-1021 SISNSYARG
+1021 SISNSYAQG
-1030 PVTGDSQT
+1030 AVTGDSQV

-1050 SDSYALNQVVGT
+1050 SGSYARNQVVGT
-1062 APGVGGLVGVSE
+1062 APGVGGLVGVNESNARIVSSHTRQEVRVRGKDQVGGLVGKNMGSISDSYAQGAVTGDSQTGGLVGVSE

-1081 SHVSRGSRVSGKNQV
+1081 SHTRQEVRVRGKDQV
-1096 GGLVGD
+1096 GGLVGE
-1102 NKGSIGNCYAQGTV
+1102 NKGTISNSYARGSV
-1116 TGGSQTGGLVG
+1116 TGDSQTGGLVG

-1138 TGAVEGTDLPGRL
+1138 TGAVSGTDLPGRL

-1185 LRTVEQMKCPMDPVN
+1185 LRTVEQMKCSMDPVN
-1200 LCRAARVYLGWDPRI
+1200 LCRAARVYLDWDTRI

-1254 EHRGAAVS
+1254 EHQGVAVN
-1262 SFEVEVGGI
+1262 FYELEMDGI
-1271 IRDTEG
+1271 IRDTEEP
-1277 TRFALDDTLMAKLRE
+1277 RFALGGSLMAELRE
-1292 RYANG
+1292 HHASG

-1305 GVKGGIAGDATSG
+1305 GVKGGVAGDAASG

-1323 KIPGAVVTQ
+1323 KVPGAVVAQ

-1347 TDDGYGRTPG
+1347 ADDGYGRVSG
-1357 SNAYGK
+1357 SNAYGES
-1363 PAGGV
+1363 AGGI

-1405 LEGGSRYEVRVFARN
+1405 LKDSSRYEVRVFARN
-1420 KVGASPTEAA
+1420 KVGASPTEAV

-1438 CPWEAVITAAGSG
+1438 CPWAAVITAAGSG

-1483 AKQSHEWRDGKGFAP
+1483 AKQSHEWRDGKGFPP
-1498 IEPFSGSLDGSG
+1498 IESFSGSLDGSG
-1510 HSILSLLINPG
+1510 HSVLNLLINPG
-1521 QTDYVGLFGRL
+1521 QTDHVGLFGRL
-1532 NGGALQSLVLVNVTV
+1532 SGGALQRLALVNVTV
-1547 QGRDAT
+1547 RGRDAT
-1553 GALAGSVAANGSIK
+1553 GALAGSIATNGSIK
-1567 GSTVTGLID
+1567 LSTVTGLI
-1576 GRDRVGGVA
+1576 
-1585 GENHGLIKLS
+1585 
-1595 TVSGLIGGRANV
+1595 GGR
-1607 GGVAGENHGL
+1607 
-1617 IELST
+1617 T
-1622 VSGLI
+1622 
-1627 DGRANVGGVAGENHG
+1627 NVGGVAGENHG

-1648 SESTVVGTIDSQGH
+1648 SESTVAGTVDFQGH
-1662 GNTIGGLVGRNFLG
+1662 GNTIGGLVGKNFWG

-1691 DNVGGLVGDSDA
+1691 DNVGGLVGLNQA
-1703 SIYHSHAQSTV
+1703 PIYHSQAQSTV
-1714 SGHQYVGGL
+1714 SGHHSVGGL
-1723 VGNNYGF
+1723 AGYNVGF
-1730 ISGSYSA
+1730 IFGSYSA
-1737 GAVSGT
+1737 GVVSGT
-1743 ENVGGLVGQHNSNS
+1743 GNVGGLVGQHGDYNS
-1757 IVDSHSDSTVIGAG
+1757 IIYSYSDSTVIGAG
-1771 NRVGGLAGMSSG
+1771 NGVGGLVGLSFG
-1783 SILRSHATGAVSG
+1783 SIYGSHATGVVSG

-1807 ESWLRESYATGSVS
+1807 RSWLGGSYATGSVS
-1821 GKAQIGGL
+1821 GNERVGGL
-1829 AGNSESST
+1829 AGNSESNT
-1837 SYNVRIE
+1837 SYSIRIK

-1853 GNNQE
+1853 GNNQA
-1858 GTLVGH
+1858 GMLVGH
-1864 SEGTDMVANY
+1864 SEDTDMVANY
-1874 ALEPGADSSTLEL
+1874 ALEPSAGSSALEL

-1920 VSYSGWDTQVW
+1920 VSYSDWSTQDW
-1931 YFGDGQTLPVHRALR
+1931 YFGDRQTLPLHRALR
-1946 PLPPSSPSRL
+1946 AVPPAPPSRL
-1956 QVKWNLEGELELN
+1956 QARWNQEGELELN

-1974 TGSLNAGYWVEVA
+1974 TESLNAGYWLEVA
-1987 GHSMETGSASFTLGR
+1987 GRSLETESASFTFGR
-2002 HLLQSLRS
+2002 RLVQSLRS

-2037 ELLRT
+2037 KLLRA
-2042 PGKLAVVRASAQAF
+2042 PGKLAVVWASAQAF

-2077 AYGYAGVG
+2077 AYGYTSVG
-2085 VPAGLG
+2085 VSAGLG
-2091 YRVRLYTGEELMQ
+2091 YRVRLYTGGELMQ

-2139 AGEGPSFFL
+2139 AGEGPPFFL
-2148 SAFTRPWQCDGEAVA
+2148 PAFTLPWQCDGETLAS
-2163 LAGGSGSEGDPWQIA
+2163 AGGSGSEDDPWQIA

-2183 QDIRSAPAAHYR
+2183 QDIRSAPVAHYR
-2195 LAGDIEA
+2195 LASDIEA
-2202 GPSRNWRAGEGFA
+2202 GPSRDWRAGEGFA

-2228 YQIFHLWVR
+2228 HQIFHLRVR
-2237 SDALE
+2237 SEALE

-2261 NAQLWGSVNV
+2261 NAQLWGSANV
-2271 GALAGRNE
+2271 GALVGRNE
-2279 GGRIMNSGVTASL
+2279 GGRIVNSGVTGSL

-2300 LVGIN
+2300 LVGVN
-2305 AGTISGSAAQL
+2305 AGMISGSAAQL
-2316 TTEPGAQV
+2316 TTEPGGQV
-2324 AGGLVGKNLVT
+2324 AGGLVGRNLVT

-2348 GAVRAGGLVADNR
+2348 GAVRAGGLVADNQ

-2368 TTAFVTGK
+2368 TTAFVTGE
-2376 GLVAGLVANNQGTVS
+2376 GLVAGLVADNQGTVS

-2416 TDSYAAALPRANGG
+2416 TDSYAAALPRGNGANGG
-2430 NGGSVPFVADGTGQG
+2430 GMPFVANDTGQG
-2445 SDFLR
+2445 SGSLR

-2457 PTTPGL
+2457 PTAPGL

-2557 RHEGGN
+2557 SHEGGS
-2563 TLFLTVRGY
+2563 TLFLMVRGY

-2585 RLLDVPGSLTGVRVV
+2585 RLLDVPDSLTDVRVV

-2620 RPVDADYAASAEAMA
+2620 KPVDADYAASAEAMA
-2635 LHLAY
+2635 LRLAY
-2640 RIRLYAT
+2640 RIRLYAS
-2647 GELVEERDI
+2647 GELVEERGI

-2696 RVVTSFPGCARKGL
+2696 RAVTSFPGCAGKGL

-2730 LQDVRS
+2730 LQDMRS
-2736 DLYAH
+2736 DLHAH
-2741 YVQVAD
+2741 YVQVAN

-2756 SGGAGFHPIEPFSG
+2756 SDGTGFHPIEPFSG
-2770 TFDGAGREIS
+2770 TFDGAGRQIS
-2780 DLYINRPET
+2780 ALHINRPET
-2789 NTIGLFSR
+2789 DTIGLFSK
-2797 LAEDGIAKGVVLVD
+2797 LAEDGVVKGVVLVD
-2811 AWVRGKNS
+2811 AWVKGGNS

-2824 GFNDGTVMNSVVRSA
+2824 GFNYGTVMNSVVRSA
-2839 QVSGNRAGVNIGG
+2839 QISGGRAGANIGG

-2889 VGSTVRASQVRAI
+2889 VGSTVRASQVRAL

-2916 ILYSSADA
+2916 ILHSSADA
-2924 AVRVLGEGR
+2924 AVRVSGEAR
-2933 GNAGGL
+2933 DNAGGL

-2979 YADVSVSGADRV
+2979 YADVSVNGADRV
-2991 GGLAGINAGSV
+2991 GGLVGFNAGSV

-3011 RGRSITGGLVGSNI
+3011 RGHFSIGGLVGSNI

-3030 SYAVNRVVGES
+3030 SYAVNSVDGES

-3046 LAGYSAPDAMIDR
+3046 LAGYSAPDAVIDR
-3059 SYAPVSAQASLVGNG
+3059 SYAPVSAQAALVGNG
-3074 LTGSS
+3074 STDGSL
-3079 SPRTLTQLRCPTA
+3079 PRTLAQLRCPTA
-3092 VGQRC
+3092 AGQRC
-3097 ADATTYAGWEPGAW
+3097 AGATTYAGWEPGAW

-3125 ADIPATPVDLAVSW
+3125 ADIPAAPVDLAVSW

-3146 FTWAAGSSAVD
+3146 FTWAAGSPAVD

-3175 DFDGDFLAGF
+3175 DFNGDFLAEF
-3185 RKNKQEA
+3185 RKNRQGA

-3202 HGDVAGYTAAGH
+3202 RGDIAGYPAAGH

-3225 ITELVPGQT
+3225 ITDLVPGQT
-3234 TARLVLTTMG
+3234 TARLVLAIMG
-3244 YGDCASLADNAL
+3244 RDDCAPLAGDAL
-3256 ATSPDRAML
+3256 ASSSDRVAA
-3265 SGFGYVVIVSAAG
+3265 SGFGYVVVVSAAG
-3278 RSTETFFSAGAFDA
+3278 RSTETFFSAGAFDT

-3314 AGAGVPAQASENRD
+3314 AGAGEPAQASENRS

-3344 RWESTNRVNLSWEAA
+3344 RWKSADRVNLSWEAA

-3369 QLFVDGKSYPVAGT
+3369 QLSVDGKSHPVVGT
-3383 ATSYVL
+3383 GTSYVL
-3389 SGHAL
+3389 SGHVL
-3394 VQLRKKHAGGEQI
+3394 VQLRKKHTGGEQI
-3407 RYLLRAINRAGTGA
+3407 RYSLRAVNRAGTGA
-3421 TSTAT
+3421 MSTAA
-3426 FTLLNV
+3426 FTLLDV

-3483 RVQLL
+3483 RVQLI

-3515 QGGVAYEVRVFPR
+3515 QGGVAYEVRAFPR
-3528 DGVAEL
+3528 DSVAEL

-3556 HVKKLRLRAFLGG
+3556 HVKKLRLRVFLGG
-3569 MVR
+3569 MIR